1 MQTHES
7 NEIIFDVESG
17 ISVEEQKDIIRQIE
31 LATQHSG
38 AKDALKRINVS
49 KKGYVFPLLINAAA
63 LGVILIGV
71 LTAFLFRNAPVVE
84 KKEQEQKLASA
95 EGKLIQ
101 EIRRQSAVR
110 IGEKEI
116 EISNVTDT
124 LGERRAELDG
134 LMFQL
139 ETNPNLEN
147 QIRPQINTLTAEIAG
162 LEARLTELQ
171 QERRQLV
178 VISRSQE
185 AEIFAKR
192 AEDDEARAAMEGL
205 MALNSEE
212 ERFVFFERQVDIFY
226 SQIETSVREGKID
239 SAQKTLSELRTF
251 MDDPAFED
259 IKAVQS
265 QRNLNFAAAGALTEV
280 MDLVTGDA
288 FVKAEQEWLK
298 EKNERDRTIAAQK
311 AHIGRLEREVAF
323 LQPDVQYA
331 ELQKRDGQIRS
342 LTGTVSAH
350 EKTINERDAV
360 ITTQE
365 SAIAVLQQTQQNLE
379 QQAARRE
386 LLIAELR
393 TQIASLSQTLSDRDR
408 TITEYQ
414 NEMESQRATIAER
427 DTTINEMRVQN
438 AKDNQTILDRER
450 TIAELRTESANQRQT
465 IAERDRTISQ
475 NRTQIT
481 IQQQQ
486 INERDRNLLEQRTQA
501 ENLQQSL
508 AEREQVIEELRTQ
521 TSGGHKAVTERE
533 KQIAELRALIAA
545 NQQSIAERDG
555 TIATLNTRVS
565 ALTQTVT
572 ERERTI
578 SLLRT
583 QINNQQQTI
592 AERDRSIQ
600 LLLGNTGAPPESE

>member
-1 MQTHES
+1 MQTQES
-7 NEIIFDVESG
+7 NEIVFDTESG

-31 LATQHSG
+31 QVTQHDG
-38 AKDALKRINVS
+38 AKDALQRVHIS
-49 KKGYVFPLLINAAA
+49 RKGYVFPLLINAAA

-71 LTAFLFRNAPVVE
+71 LVAFIFRNAPAVE
-84 KKEQEQKLASA
+84 KREQEQKLESA

-116 EISNVTDT
+116 EIANVTDT
-124 LGERRAELDG
+124 LEEKRAELDS
-134 LMFQL
+134 LIFQL

-147 QIRPQINTLTAEIAG
+147 QLQPQINTLSTEIAG
-162 LEARLTELQ
+162 LEERLTGLQ

-178 VISRSQE
+178 AIGRSQE

-192 AEDDEARAAMEGL
+192 AEDDEARAAMENL
-205 MALNSEE
+205 IALNSEE
-212 ERFVFFERQVDIFY
+212 ERFDFFERQVDIFY

-288 FVKAEQEWLK
+288 FVKAEQEWLQ
-298 EKNERDRTIAAQK
+298 ERNERDRTIAGQK
-311 AHIGRLEREVAF
+311 AQIGRLEREVAF

-331 ELQKRDGQIRS
+331 ELQKRDAQIGGLETKVRE
-342 LTGTVSAH
+342 H
-350 EKTINERDAV
+350 EKTINDRDTLIGV
-360 ITTQE
+360 HE
-365 SAIAVLQQTQQNLE
+365 STIAGLRQTQQNLE

-386 LLIAELR
+386 LMISELR
-393 TQIASLSQTLSDRDR
+393 TQIASLTQTLSDRDR
-408 TITEYQ
+408 TIMEYQ
-414 NEMESQRATIAER
+414 NEMENQRTTIAER
-427 DTTINEMRVQN
+427 DTTINEMRIQS
-438 AKDNQTILDRER
+438 AKDSQTILDRER

-508 AEREQVIEELRTQ
+508 AEREQVIEELRAQ
-521 TSGGHKAVTERE
+521 TSGGHQAVTERE
-533 KQIAELRALIAA
+533 KQIAELRASIAA

-555 TIATLNTRVS
+555 TIAALNTRVS

-600 LLLGNTGAPPESE
+600 LLMGTTGSTEGQ